1 MKIQLRRSGPTPVN
15 QYVEYKTSVRH
26 DASVELSKI
35 EIPKSL
41 LKIFDLKESYG
52 ALISLGHFFEGLK
65 GIKE

>member
-26 DASVELSKI
+26 DSSVELSKI

-52 ALISLGHFFEGLK
+52 VDKFY
-65 GIKE
+65 